1 VSGELYRDQT
11 RHVEDIKKIVENQ
24 QEFILDLISEH
35 KAEVEEKLQIRSR
48 RFSSRQI
55 EKQYQVNSQFKDLAA
70 KIQLALTA
78 KDLLKAKE
86 ATDALEEQLE
96 EHEQDLVIADSSPH
110 GWLAVARVRTAK
122 ELPKSLRKRLAV
134 VEKDLN
140 QQKQRNGGAGR
151 KFVKNP
157 QQSNESDGRQPNR
170 RFSPEEALYS
180 AAKQI
185 RTGQCTHCH
194 KSGHY
199 LRECPQ
205 FWTRV
210 NETRE
215 AKAKQPQSQQQED

>member
-86 ATDALEEQLE
+86 ATD
-96 EHEQDLVIADSSPH
+96 
-110 GWLAVARVRTAK
+110 
-122 ELPKSLRKRLAV
+122 
-134 VEKDLN
+134 
-140 QQKQRNGGAGR
+140 
-151 KFVKNP
+151 
-157 QQSNESDGRQPNR
+157 
-170 RFSPEEALYS
+170 
-180 AAKQI
+180 
-185 RTGQCTHCH
+185 
-194 KSGHY
+194 
-199 LRECPQ
+199 
-205 FWTRV
+205 
-210 NETRE
+210 
-215 AKAKQPQSQQQED
+215 

>member
-1 VSGELYRDQT
+1 VQ
-11 RHVEDIKKIVENQ
+11 DIKKIVENQ

-55 EKQYQVNSQFKDLAA
+55 EKQYQVNNQFKDLAA

-78 KDLLKAKE
+78 RDLTKAKE

-122 ELPKSLRKRLAV
+122 ELPKALRKRLAA

-140 QQKQRNGGAGR
+140 QQKQRHGGSGR
-151 KFVKNP
+151 KFIKNA
-157 QQSNESDGRQPNR
+157 QQGSEGDGRQPNR
-170 RFSPEEALYS
+170 RYSPEEAVYS
-180 AAKQI
+180 AAKQV
-185 RTGQCTHCH
+185 RTGLCTHCH
-194 KSGHY
+194 KAGHY

-215 AKAKQPQSQQQED
+215 AKAKQPQPQQQED